1 MSETAK
7 NTLCVVGLSVELGG
21 TRILDDITFDVE
33 PGTTLA
39 IIGASGC
46 GKTTLLK
53 ALAGLLDPL
62 GGSIRLGS
70 VQVESLAPY
79 RRRIVYLNQE
89 PLLFPH
95 LNVFEN
101 VAFGLRMKHVP
112 EAQVRDRVTH
122 MLAQLELDG
131 LEKRQPHALSGGQ
144 RQRTAFG
151 RALIIE
157 PALLLLDEPFSSLDP
172 ATRRSMQSLFRRVA
186 VGLGITSL
194 FVTHDLRETLTMGD
208 RLAMMRAGTLHTY
221 PDRSAFC
228 QDPATGVMRETAFW
242 HDLVG
247 ETVPGVQHDKST
259 AGS

>member
-1 MSETAK
+1 MNSALYVE
-7 NTLCVVGLSVELGG
+7 GLSVELGG
-21 TRILDDITFDVE
+21 TRILDEVGLHVD

-53 ALAGLLDPL
+53 ALAGLLDPSH
-62 GGSIRLGS
+62 GSIRLDAK
-70 VQVESLAPY
+70 QVEHLPSHL
-79 RRRIVYLNQE
+79 RGIVYLNQE

-112 EAQVRDRVTH
+112 GAQVHARVTD

-131 LEKRQPHALSGGQ
+131 LEDRPPNALSGGQ

-157 PALLLLDEPFSSLDP
+157 PELLLLDEPFSSLDP
-172 ATRRSMQSLFRRVA
+172 STRGTMQALFRRVA
-186 VGLGITSL
+186 SDLGITAL

-208 RLAMMRAGTLHTY
+208 QLAMMRAGRLHAY
-221 PDRSAFC
+221 ANRAAFS
-228 QDPATGVMRETAFW
+228 QDPATGVMREAAFW
-242 HDLVG
+242 HNLIG
-247 ETVPGVQHDKST
+247 EPLPGMQPGKDIAES
-259 AGS
+259 